1 MTVNLNNGIGHITLG
16 GGNDTVN
23 ANGNGTTITAGGGND
38 MVTANG
44 NGDTISLGGGNNTVT
59 ANGGADKFTFGN
71 GGGRCVVW
79 PPPGPR
85 AGLPRTR
92 DRIGCGDFLV
102 PTGTQ
107 FGASFSP

>member
-23 ANGNGTTITAGGGND
+23 ANGDGTTITAGGGND
-38 MVTANG
+38 M
-44 NGDTISLGGGNNTVT
+44 VT

-71 GGGRCVVW
+71 GGGRRVVW